1 NAALASW
8 SVAVPLILAL
18 GHWVFLS
25 PTGSIGSP
33 VVAATATNPATA
45 ASLADLDAD
54 ILWERSLTKDYA
66 INQAVG
72 QAVAATQDGG
82 YLLAGR
88 GYFGPKA
95 LANIFIMKVDP
106 DGNQQWIRTLSEEN
120 AMRDE
125 FVADLYSFPNG
136 SYLMAGF
143 DRNYFGEQA
152 GNFHLLKLDGPNL
165 ETAWE
170 SRYALEN
177 LSNYFTVQTES
188 SGDFTLYM
196 WSGLTIQALRVPST
210 SSGQGEW
217 SEAVELKGLSETD
230 TIVDLKPVEEG
241 GFILAGV
248 TSDSAGGFKDALLA
262 KASVDGN
269 IEWRQTYGGD
279 KSEEVFKVLRT
290 KAGEYLFI
298 GRATPRTI
306 EDGDLYLIKVDATG
320 KLLWEK
326 TFGGSEVDEG
336 ARDGLLTEGD
346 GLVALGSWSAAIYL
360 ANVDANGDLVWEKYF
375 RNKDVKYDIWSFCQS
390 TDGGY
395 AIISS
400 RSEWAID
407 SVIIKFKKK

>member
-1 NAALASW
+1 MLIFNASVQQAILFAFGIVLFGWLMAIGGVWILLIDAWYAAYYLTLLPDRLQVFTDKGKSEYLFRDMLFIQPAVFTPPAWFKTVILIVGVLKILSRERGGGALLLASTRLGSTGLRIELPADSSLFIQVTDAWGSNMMPGIERIPEALKEAGVTFKEEKQEIVTLGNVVGRQGEKITTGGLNAALASW

-54 ILWERSLTKDYA
+54 ILWERSLTKDYV

-136 SYLMAGF
+136 SYLMAGY

-188 SGDFTLYM
+188 SGDFT
-196 WSGLTIQALRVPST
+196 
-210 SSGQGEW
+210 
-217 SEAVELKGLSETD
+217 
-230 TIVDLKPVEEG
+230 
-241 GFILAGV
+241 
-248 TSDSAGGFKDALLA
+248 
-262 KASVDGN
+262 
-269 IEWRQTYGGD
+269 
-279 KSEEVFKVLRT
+279 
-290 KAGEYLFI
+290 
-298 GRATPRTI
+298 
-306 EDGDLYLIKVDATG
+306 
-320 KLLWEK
+320 
-326 TFGGSEVDEG
+326 
-336 ARDGLLTEGD
+336 
-346 GLVALGSWSAAIYL
+346 
-360 ANVDANGDLVWEKYF
+360 
-375 RNKDVKYDIWSFCQS
+375 
-390 TDGGY
+390 
-395 AIISS
+395 
-400 RSEWAID
+400 
-407 SVIIKFKKK
+407 

>member
-1 NAALASW
+1 
-8 SVAVPLILAL
+8 
-18 GHWVFLS
+18 
-25 PTGSIGSP
+25 
-33 VVAATATNPATA
+33 
-45 ASLADLDAD
+45 
-54 ILWERSLTKDYA
+54 
-66 INQAVG
+66 
-72 QAVAATQDGG
+72 
-82 YLLAGR
+82 
-88 GYFGPKA
+88 
-95 LANIFIMKVDP
+95 
-106 DGNQQWIRTLSEEN
+106 
-120 AMRDE
+120 
-125 FVADLYSFPNG
+125 
-136 SYLMAGF
+136 MAGY

-279 KSEEVFKVLRT
+279 KSEEIFKVLRT

-346 GLVALGSWSAAIYL
+346 GLVALGSWSGAIYL
-360 ANVDANGDLVWEKYF
+360 ANVDANGNPVWEKYF

>member
-1 NAALASW
+1 
-8 SVAVPLILAL
+8 
-18 GHWVFLS
+18 
-25 PTGSIGSP
+25 
-33 VVAATATNPATA
+33 
-45 ASLADLDAD
+45 
-54 ILWERSLTKDYA
+54 
-66 INQAVG
+66 
-72 QAVAATQDGG
+72 
-82 YLLAGR
+82 
-88 GYFGPKA
+88 
-95 LANIFIMKVDP
+95 
-106 DGNQQWIRTLSEEN
+106 
-120 AMRDE
+120 
-125 FVADLYSFPNG
+125 
-136 SYLMAGF
+136 
-143 DRNYFGEQA
+143 
-152 GNFHLLKLDGPNL
+152 
-165 ETAWE
+165 
-170 SRYALEN
+170 
-177 LSNYFTVQTES
+177 
-188 SGDFTLYM
+188 M

-326 TFGGSEVDEG
+326 TFGGSEVDDG

-346 GLVALGSWSAAIYL
+346 GLVALGSWSGAIYL
-360 ANVDANGDLVWEKYF
+360 ANVDANGNLVWEKYF